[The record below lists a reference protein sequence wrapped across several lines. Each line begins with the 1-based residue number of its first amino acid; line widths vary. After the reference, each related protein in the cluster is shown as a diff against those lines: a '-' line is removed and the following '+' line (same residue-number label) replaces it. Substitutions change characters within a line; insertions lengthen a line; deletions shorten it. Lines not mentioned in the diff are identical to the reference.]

1 MLKSWIKAGLSVASA
16 PLILVGLYLLAATV
30 GGLVTVNRNQVI
42 ASSGIDIYLLNNG
55 IHTDLVV
62 PIVTPERNWRDI
74 LPIQALEIIPGFH
87 DYLAFGWGD
96 REFYLSTPTWATLRV
111 TSAAKALFGFDSA
124 VMHVEAMP
132 HPLPGANTRHL
143 RLSADAY
150 RRLTDYLQAGF
161 LRSDQGLPL
170 LIPDVRYTLHDAFFV
185 AEGHYT
191 MFTTCNE
198 WVRKA
203 LAQAGVRVPLWA
215 PFGQALFYQLPE
227 GQ

>member
-1 MLKSWIKAGLSVASA
+1 MTKRWVKVGLLVAST
-16 PLILVGLYLLAATV
+16 PLVLVGLYLLAAMV
-30 GGLVTVNRNQVI
+30 GGLVVINRNQDSI
-42 ASSGIDIYLLNNG
+42 SSGIDIYLINNG

-62 PIVTPERNWRDI
+62 PIVTPEQDWYGV
-74 LPIQALEIIPGFH
+74 LPIQKLGIIPGFH

-96 REFYLSTPTWATLRV
+96 REFYLSTPTWATLRF
-111 TSAAKALFGFDSA
+111 TSAAKALFGLDGS

-132 HPLPGANTRHL
+132 RPLPGADTRHL
-143 RLSADAY
+143 RLSVDAY

-161 LRSDQGLPL
+161 LRSDQGTPL

-198 WVRKA
+198 WVREA

-227 GQ
+227 GR